1 MNLSRVGENRK
12 WKDIGKIEIYE
23 QEEQKRNKGK
33 KRKTRYQNE
42 KKVKDVIMISMRI
55 EIVED

>member
-12 WKDIGKIEIYE
+12 WKDIGKIEMNE